1 MKFYKM
7 EKNVKKKILIWQM
20 LGEMIKKWDKVLS
33 FMKLFLHTIMFSENF
48 ISKVKEPSHFSM
60 LESKLWHSK
69 TVTKNVAGAKM
80 VKFTKSCDQYH
91 RKFNFFHFFSFVIVS
106 SPLPPF
112 C

>member
-1 MKFYKM
+1 
-7 EKNVKKKILIWQM
+7 M

-91 RKFNFFHFFSFVIVS
+91 RKFNFAHFFSFVIVS